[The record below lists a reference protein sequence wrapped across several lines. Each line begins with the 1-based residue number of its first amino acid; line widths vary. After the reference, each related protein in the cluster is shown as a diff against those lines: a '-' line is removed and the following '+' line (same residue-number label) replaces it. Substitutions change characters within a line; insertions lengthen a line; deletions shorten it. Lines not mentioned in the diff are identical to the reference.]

1 MRPAM
6 RGYRD
11 WARGLAAGLLLLSV
25 MAAQLRAGL
34 RELEIPVDGK
44 QVAARAFSS
53 DPLVRLSQERYRELV
68 ARWEKAQRDTRP
80 TTAEAPVP
88 FSAVEAT
95 YRGTAA
101 ARSARFHARLVYHVL
116 EAGPTAL
123 PVCNADVAL
132 ESVTAGGGELPRLAA
147 PSEEGLPGGG
157 LPGGGLPGGGLP
169 IRALIDTKG
178 PVTLDVVFSVP
189 VETARGRSAL
199 TFKPV
204 PFPVKK
210 LELTLPDGTSSA
222 VLAGVTASGAGLRGP
237 GKTSVLNANLGSAE
251 AVELQWFT
259 TAQPAEA
266 RAEARA
272 EVARADAQSRAADE
286 KPRLSVVSGSL
297 FVVGDE
303 TLSLRHELEVL
314 VTRGRL
320 PALELTLPS
329 SVDVQELT
337 GPTVADW
344 RTSVAGGARRLR
356 VVFREPLRGET
367 RLVLTGYQVLGDRAK
382 VPLPFARVEGAV
394 RHQGVFGVSS
404 YCTLEMDGSS
414 LQGPGVQAIDPGDL
428 PASLSAQSTTP
439 VLLAYRYPV
448 AIADPTLVIKR
459 FQPAPVLPSLVENAN
474 AVTILTD
481 VDRDG
486 GKAKGRQVTSFTKV
500 ILQFVNASR
509 KYLTVRMAPEA
520 RVTSCFVGTEACSPA
535 LGETPGEVLIPVPR
549 SKVKEGKLEAV
560 PVQLTYQL
568 DLGVAFEDSGTIAY
582 RLPSFDAPISDYSW
596 KVFTPE
602 KYRFLRFRG
611 ELEDTTE
618 DAEFVLVGAA
628 KWLFDRLLYDL
639 VGKVALGGLL
649 LVVLFVGIRGGLG
662 ALKRCATALRGMLTG
677 LFIVLFILGGLAA
690 IAVPNFRSARERA
703 NTRACFAN
711 QKTIAGAVEMY
722 NLDNNCRRTDIGMQ
736 FMAELVKGGYLQC
749 VPNDPGLGP
758 NSGSNYFFTEDGNG
772 IGCRLHGTIAG
783 APAKIYGVDT
793 GGPAARPTEG
803 ETDDSGKGGA
813 GSPRDD
819 RMNPIN
825 FRIPRTG
832 QYTLL
837 LRGFLPE
844 GVSPGFEVKYY
855 SAEQFLQFRML
866 CWSVGA
872 ALALLLLLPA
882 MRRRDGGAPSL
893 AVDVAAV
900 AGLLVALLAV
910 DACSPVLAV
919 ECFAAWATAAGLG
932 LLLAVFG
939 GELRRLVGKLEE
951 GGDER

>member
-1 MRPAM
+1 MQSCSR
-6 RGYRD
+6 
-11 WARGLAAGLLLLSV
+11 WIRGLAAGLLLLSV
-25 MAAQLRAGL
+25 IAAEAPAGL

-68 ARWEKAQRDTRP
+68 ARWERAQRESRP
-80 TTAEAPVP
+80 TTAEAPLP
-88 FSAVEAT
+88 FSAVEAS
-95 YRGTAA
+95 YVGTAA
-101 ARSARFHARLVYHVL
+101 AGAARFRARLVYHVL
-116 EAGPTAL
+116 ENGPAAL
-123 PVCNADVAL
+123 PVCNSDVAL

-147 PSEEGLPGGG
+147 PGQDGH
-157 LPGGGLPGGGLP
+157 P
-169 IRALIDTKG
+169 IRALVDAKG
-178 PVTLDVVFSVP
+178 PVTLEVTFSVP

-199 TFKPV
+199 AFRPV
-204 PFPVKK
+204 PFPVKG
-210 LELTLPDGTSSA
+210 LEVSLPKGTNSA
-222 VLAGVTASGAGLRGP
+222 VLGGAAPSGAGLSGS
-237 GKTSVLNANLGSAE
+237 GKAALLRADLGAAE
-251 AVELQWFT
+251 TVELQWYT
-259 TAQPAEA
+259 TAQPSEA
-266 RAEARA
+266 RAEETQVDARA
-272 EVARADAQSRAADE
+272 RAAEE

-297 FVVGDE
+297 FVIGDE
-303 TLSLRHELEVL
+303 TLSMRHELEVL
-314 VTRGRL
+314 VTRGRV

-344 RTSVAGGARRLR
+344 RTSVTGGIRRLK
-356 VVFREPLRGET
+356 VLFREPLRGET
-367 RLVLTGYQVLGDRAK
+367 RLLLTGYQVLGERSK

-404 YCTLEMDGSS
+404 YCTLEMDGSG

-428 PASLSAQSTTP
+428 PLSLAAQSATP
-439 VLLAYRYPV
+439 VLLAYRYPA
-448 AIADPTLVIKR
+448 AIADPTLGIKR

-486 GKAKGRQVTSFTKV
+486 GGAKGRQVTSFTKV

-520 RVTSCFVGTEACSPA
+520 RVTSCFVGAEACSPA
-535 LGETPGEVLIPVPR
+535 LGGTPGEVLVPVPR
-549 SKVKEGKLEAV
+549 SRVKDGKLEAV
-560 PVQLTYQL
+560 AVQLTYQL
-568 DLGVAFEDSGTIAY
+568 DLGVTFGDSGTIAY

-639 VGKVALGGLL
+639 VGKLVLGALL
-649 LVVLFVGIRGGLG
+649 LTVLVVAIRGGLG
-662 ALKRCATALRGMLTG
+662 ALKRCAVALRGVLTS
-677 LFIVLFILGGLAA
+677 LLIVLFILGGLAA
-690 IAVPNFRSARERA
+690 ISVPNFRSARERA

-722 NLDNNCRRTDIGMQ
+722 NLDSNCCRTDIGMQ
-736 FMAELVKGGYLQC
+736 FLAELVKGGYLQS
-749 VPNDPGLGP
+749 VPVDPGLGP
-758 NSGSNYFFTEDGNG
+758 NSGSNYYFTEDGNG
-772 IGCRLHGTIAG
+772 IACRIHGTIAG
-783 APAKIYGVDT
+783 APAKIYGIDKD
-793 GGPAARPTEG
+793 GPAARAQEAQ
-803 ETDDSGKGGA
+803 TDGKGSSA
-813 GSPRDD
+813 EATPRDD

-872 ALALLLLLPA
+872 ALALLLVLPA
-882 MRRRDGGAPSL
+882 VRRRNGGAPAL
-893 AVDVAAV
+893 AMDVAAV
-900 AGLLVALLAV
+900 AGLLVALLGV

-919 ECFAAWATAAGLG
+919 ECFAAWAAAAGVG
-932 LLLAVFG
+932 LVVTVFG
-939 GELRRLVGKLEE
+939 GELRRLAGKLEE

>member
-6 RGYRD
+6 RGYPGL
-11 WARGLAAGLLLLSV
+11 ARSLAAGLLLLSA
-25 MAAQLRAGL
+25 MTAQVRAGL

-68 ARWEKAQRDTRP
+68 ARWGKAQRDTRP
-80 TTAEAPVP
+80 ATAAAPVP

-95 YRGTAA
+95 YRGTAT
-101 ARSARFHARLVYHVL
+101 ARSARFQARLVYHVL

-132 ESVTAGGGELPRLAA
+132 ESVTAGGGELPRLTA
-147 PSEEGLPGGG
+147 PGEVGLPGEAQ
-157 LPGGGLPGGGLP
+157 P

-222 VLAGVTASGAGLRGP
+222 VLAGVTASGAGLHGP
-237 GKTSVLNANLGSAE
+237 GKTSVLHADLGSAE

-259 TAQPAEA
+259 TAQPAET
-266 RAEARA
+266 RAEA
-272 EVARADAQSRAADE
+272 ARADAQPRAADE

-314 VTRGRL
+314 VTRGRV

-439 VLLAYRYPV
+439 VLLAYRYPA
-448 AIADPTLVIKR
+448 AIADPTLAIKR

-520 RVTSCFVGTEACSPA
+520 HVTSCFVGTEACSPA

-568 DLGVAFEDSGTIAY
+568 DLGVAFADSGTIAY

-639 VGKVALGGLL
+639 VGKVAVGGLL

-662 ALKRCATALRGMLTG
+662 ALKRCATALRGVLTS
-677 LFIVLFILGGLAA
+677 LLIVLFILGGLAA

-749 VPNDPGLGP
+749 VPDDPGLGP
-758 NSGSNYFFTEDGNG
+758 NSGSNYFFAEDGNG

-783 APAKIYGVDT
+783 APAKIYGVET
-793 GGPAARPTEG
+793 GGPAVHTAEG
-803 ETDDSGKGGA
+803 ATDAPGKGGD
-813 GSPRDD
+813 GSARDD

-872 ALALLLLLPA
+872 ALALVLLLPA
-882 MRRRDGGAPSL
+882 LRRRDGGASSL

-900 AGLLVALLAV
+900 AGLLVVLLAV

-919 ECFAAWATAAGLG
+919 ECFAAWAAAAGLG